1 MEITLASADQFLG
14 IAFTLLAMQ
23 VSKKSFMTTSEAV
36 KFIRIAFAC
45 SSLVQILIALY
56 IKHRVSKINLQKKF
70 KYRPEGSIL
79 SISENDQQEEVEISF
94 AEYDSNEAT
103 KHLRSTILQVAFY
116 TFLTFKFNAI
126 QPLLIKTA
134 NLLKSLLFS
143 PLYRAY
149 LYNIDMER
157 PFEKNPLL
165 PRKTTPVPASP
176 EKKKKKEE

>member
-1 MEITLASADQFLG
+1 MKITLASADQFLG

-23 VSKKSFMTTSEAV
+23 ISKKSFMTAPETLRI
-36 KFIRIAFAC
+36 IRIVFAF

-70 KYRPEGSIL
+70 KYKPESSML

-94 AEYDSNEAT
+94 AEYDSSEAT
-103 KHLRSTILQVAFY
+103 KHLRATILQVAFY

-134 NLLKSLLFS
+134 NLLKNFMFS

-149 LYNIDMER
+149 LYNIDVER
-157 PFEKNPLL
+157 PFEKNLL
-165 PRKTTPVPASP
+165 FSNETTSAPASP
-176 EKKKKKEE
+176 EKKKKEE